1 MTPISHK
8 RTLAPAGEGGRGGGA
23 GGSRPA
29 GEDGGT
35 NSAGRARLTS
45 TTALGPRR
53 LADLTAGLA
62 NVPPELVVRDV
73 TLDSRAATPG
83 ALFLACSGR
92 TYHGLKF
99 APQAVALGASA
110 VLYEDTGD
118 AGSAIPVF
126 GSDIFVAAV
135 PQLSQHVGTIA
146 DRFFGAP
153 SAAVTVVGITG
164 TNGKTTCAWLLA
176 QALQHCNR
184 PAAYMGTLGFGV
196 PPAVTATEH
205 TTSDAVTVHRQL
217 AALRNLGAECVCM
230 EVSSHAIDQNRVG
243 AVRFKTAAFT
253 NLTRDHLDY
262 HGTME
267 AYGDAKARL
276 FEWPGL
282 TSRVINADDAF
293 GSKLAARPSSSRL
306 VLTSRMSTAT
316 VGSLVN
322 IEQVR
327 AVRATPE
334 SAGLAIEVES
344 SWGNTR
350 LTVPLIGEFNVDNVL
365 TVLAVLLAWNIP
377 LAQAAAAI
385 EKCRAPRGR
394 MELFGGTATSPLA
407 IVDYAHTPDALAKAL
422 QAARPHCRG
431 QLRVVFGCGGDRDAG
446 KRPLMGRIAAE
457 LADDVIV
464 TDDNPRTEDPA
475 RIVADILVGVRG
487 PGATTALGTMVEHDR
502 TRAIQTA
509 LRRSAPGDVVLI
521 AGKGHEDY
529 QIYATVRRPFSDQA
543 VVSAELQG
551 ATP

>member
-1 MTPISHK
+1 MMPILNK
-8 RTLAPAGEGGRGGGA
+8 RMLV
-23 GGSRPA
+23 PA
-29 GEDGGT
+29 GEDARIGG
-35 NSAGRARLTS
+35 AGRARMTS

-62 NVPPELVVRDV
+62 SVPPELVVRDV
-73 TLDSRAATPG
+73 TLDSRAASPG

-92 TYHGLKF
+92 TSHGLRF

-110 VLYEDTGD
+110 VLYEDTAD
-118 AGSAIPVF
+118 AAQAKPDF

-176 QALQHCNR
+176 QALQHCSR
-184 PAAYMGTLGFGV
+184 PAGYMGTLGFGV
-196 PPAVTATEH
+196 PPSVMATEH

-243 AVRFKTAAFT
+243 AVRFNTAAFT

-276 FEWPGL
+276 FEWPSL

-293 GSKLAARPSSSRL
+293 GSKLAAQPSPSRL
-306 VLTSRMSTAT
+306 VLTSRMSTTT
-316 VGSLVN
+316 VGSLANV
-322 IEQVR
+322 EQVR
-327 AVRATPE
+327 AVRATPG

-365 TVLAVLLAWNIP
+365 TVLAVLLAWDIP

-385 EKCRAPRGR
+385 EKCRAPSGR
-394 MELFGGTATSPLA
+394 MELFGGTAASPLA

-446 KRPLMGRIAAE
+446 KRPLMGRIAVE

-475 RIVADILVGVRG
+475 RIVADILAGMPG
-487 PGATTALGTMVEHDR
+487 PGAATSPGTMVEHDR

-509 LRRSAPGDVVLI
+509 LRRSGPGDVVLI

-529 QIYATVRRPFSDQA
+529 QIYGTVRRPFSDQA

>member
-1 MTPISHK
+1 MHPMTLCL
-8 RTLAPAGEGGRGGGA
+8 RRRERVFERRRCNDADLADGGA
-23 GGSRPA
+23 
-29 GEDGGT
+29 DG
-35 NSAGRARLTS
+35 ADRARLTS

-53 LADLTAGLA
+53 LADLTGGLA
-62 NVPPELVVRDV
+62 SVPPELVVRDV

-92 TYHGLKF
+92 THHGLKF

-110 VLYEDTGD
+110 VLYEDTAD
-118 AGSAIPVF
+118 AGSAKPDF

-176 QALQHCNR
+176 QALQHCSR

-196 PPAVTATEH
+196 PPSVTATEH

-243 AVRFKTAAFT
+243 AVRFNTAAFT

-276 FEWPGL
+276 FEWPSL

-293 GSKLAARPSSSRL
+293 GSKLAAQSSPSRL
-306 VLTSRMSTAT
+306 VLTSRLSSAT
-316 VGSLVN
+316 VGSPAN
-322 IEQVR
+322 IERVR
-327 AVRATPE
+327 AIRATPE

-344 SWGNTR
+344 SWGDTR

-365 TVLAVLLAWNIP
+365 TVLAVLLAWDIP

-385 EKCRAPRGR
+385 EKCRAPSGR
-394 MELFGGTATSPLA
+394 MELFGGTAAFPLA

-446 KRPLMGRIAAE
+446 KRPLMGRIAVE

-475 RIVADILVGVRG
+475 RIVADILAGMPG
-487 PGATTALGTMVEHDR
+487 PGAATAPGTMVEHDR

-529 QIYATVRRPFSDQA
+529 QIYGTVRRPFSDQA